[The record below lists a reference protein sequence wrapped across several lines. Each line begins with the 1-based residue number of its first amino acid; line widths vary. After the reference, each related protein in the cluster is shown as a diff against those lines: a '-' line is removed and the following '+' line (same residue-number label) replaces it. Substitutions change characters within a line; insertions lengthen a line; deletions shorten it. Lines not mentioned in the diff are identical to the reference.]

1 MRVIWGTTDITNYI
15 TSIKWG
21 GSKSQVARKLEIEIV
36 NAPYDPNIKALNI
49 KLADKLYLFE
59 DDSMKTELFRG
70 FVVTRERDSQSGS
83 VSYTAYD
90 LCYYT
95 IKSSATY
102 NFKNKTAET
111 ITQVVCD
118 DLQIPTGSLA
128 KTGHKQKLLVKNC
141 KIYDIIMKAYTQ
153 AHQVDGEDYIVK
165 ALKGQLCVVKYG
177 ATICTNKLVE
187 GSNVTRATFKETL
200 DKMVNRVRIY
210 DGDGKQIGVVSNS
223 SNIKNY
229 GVFQQTY
236 TKEKGKNAT
245 TTAKSKFHGVDKTA
259 KIEAIG
265 FTQAVTGNGIVIQDG
280 ATGLKGLFWITED
293 THKWVKG
300 VHTMTL
306 SLEFKKSMD
315 AKEV

>member
-1 MRVIWGTTDITNYI
+1 
-15 TSIKWG
+15 
-21 GSKSQVARKLEIEIV
+21 
-36 NAPYDPNIKALNI
+36 
-49 KLADKLYLFE
+49 
-59 DDSMKTELFRG
+59 MKTELFRG

-153 AHQVDGEDYIVK
+153 AHQVDGEDYMVK